1 MRGWDG
7 SCLREPR
14 SSSLGPSHP
23 SLSGWGVAA
32 SVTALACMGAW
43 HRRSRWARS
52 GEGLDGD
59 ARDASKDSA
68 AGGCSG

>member
-7 SCLREPR
+7 SCLMEPR

-32 SVTALACMGAW
+32 SVTALAGMGAW
-43 HRRSRWARS
+43 LGSRWARS

-59 ARDASKDSA
+59 ARDASKDSS